1 MVSVS
6 TDDGLD
12 VPELTSEILVVL
24 VNPAE
29 DSVFPDSSSADAL
42 VLDSVTLVPV
52 SPDDGL
58 VVPKPTRKNLLVP
71 VTSGGVAVVPIST
84 MDVSAAADG
93 PYDGLIVLESTTETL
108 LLSSGLSADSDVPI
122 CSSDDTGDAD
132 PKTVVLVFVDDDPV
146 VPENTSDVIL
156 APLTAD
162 EGAFVL
168 EMTSDVLEVNVS
180 PGVDRVTSER
190 SGDEGFI
197 PTSLK

>member
-12 VPELTSEILVVL
+12 VPEPKSEILVVL
-24 VNPAE
+24 VNPAD
-29 DSVFPDSSSADAL
+29 DSVFPDSSCDDEL

-52 SPDDGL
+52 SPDDCL

-71 VTSGGVAVVPIST
+71 VTSGGEAVVPTST
-84 MDVSAAADG
+84 TEVSAAPDG
-93 PYDGLIVLESTTETL
+93 PYDGLIVLESTTDTL
-108 LLSSGLSADSDVPI
+108 LLPDSLSVDSDVPI
-122 CSSDDTGDAD
+122 CSSDETGDAD
-132 PKTVVLVFVDDDPV
+132 PITMVLVCVDDDPV
-146 VPENTSDVIL
+146 VPENTSDALL

-168 EMTSDVLEVNVS
+168 ELTTDVLEVNIS
-180 PGVDRVTSER
+180 PDVDPVKSER
-190 SGDEGFI
+190 SGDEAFI